1 MPNPELGPPSNL
13 FGYHVVIYVA
23 TSYIVSPYLENAVF
37 SPEMKKGSVELLI
50 LSLLDAESRHGYELG
65 KLIESRS
72 GGRLQFQI
80 SSLYPVLCRMED
92 RGWIKGRWVEKKG
105 QRRRKYYRITSL
117 GRETLSVKQAT
128 WLEFAESVNQVLG
141 LGHI

>member
-1 MPNPELGPPSNL
+1 M
-13 FGYHVVIYVA
+13 
-23 TSYIVSPYLENAVF
+23 F
-37 SPEMKKGSVELLI
+37 SPEMKKGSIELLI
-50 LSLLDAESRHGYELG
+50 LSLLEAESRHGYELG

-105 QRRRKYYRITSL
+105 QRRRKYYRITAS
-117 GRETLSVKQAT
+117 GKEAFSSKQAN

-141 LGHI
+141 LRPA

>member
-1 MPNPELGPPSNL
+1 M
-13 FGYHVVIYVA
+13 
-23 TSYIVSPYLENAVF
+23 F

-50 LSLLDAESRHGYELG
+50 LSLLEAESRHGYELG

-72 GGRLQFQI
+72 SGRLVFQI

-92 RGWIKGRWVEKKG
+92 RGWIKGRWVEKEG
-105 QRRRKYYRITSL
+105 QRRRKYYKLTRKGQQSL
-117 GRETLSVKQAT
+117 AAKQAV

-141 LGHI
+141 LAQG